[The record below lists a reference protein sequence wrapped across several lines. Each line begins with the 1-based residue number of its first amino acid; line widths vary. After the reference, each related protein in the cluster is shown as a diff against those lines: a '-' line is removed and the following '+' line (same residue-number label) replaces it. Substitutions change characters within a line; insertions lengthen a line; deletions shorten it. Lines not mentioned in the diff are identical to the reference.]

1 MNSNLIFFWVGVLA
15 VFTTEIFVVA
25 LMSYIGSHF
34 FVEEEEEDAG
44 STEKRD

>member
-1 MNSNLIFFWVGVLA
+1 MGLFWAGVLA
-15 VFTTEIFVVA
+15 VFATEIFFVA

-34 FVEEEEEDAG
+34 FTEEEEDDAG